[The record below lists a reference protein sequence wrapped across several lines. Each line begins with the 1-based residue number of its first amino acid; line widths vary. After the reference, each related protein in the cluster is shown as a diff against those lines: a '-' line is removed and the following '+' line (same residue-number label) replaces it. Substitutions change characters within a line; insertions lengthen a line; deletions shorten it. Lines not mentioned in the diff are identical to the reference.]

1 MTQNGDPLENAI
13 AERINGIIKH
23 EFLYQIQNQSLS
35 INERLDQGVK
45 TYNAYRPHMS
55 INMLTPEQ
63 AHETSGPL
71 KRRWKNYYKQPVKLI
86 TGINYHCKPRTEIT
100 DKPVNL
106 FKYNIQFPLKKG
118 ELLCITFFSGLCL
131 LVFLFYLL
139 QSCLLSLKLL
149 RPRLLSLLL

>member
-1 MTQNGDPLENAI
+1 MTQNRDPLENAI

-45 TYNAYRPHMS
+45 TYNEYRPHMS

-71 KRRWKNYYKQPVKLI
+71 KRRWKNYYKQPV
-86 TGINYHCKPRTEIT
+86 N
-100 DKPVNL
+100 
-106 FKYNIQFPLKKG
+106 
-118 ELLCITFFSGLCL
+118 
-131 LVFLFYLL
+131 LL
-139 QSCLLSLKLL
+139 QE
-149 RPRLLSLLL
+149 